1 MKKILISIG
10 FIICFSAIFAGD
22 GLDRHQTIYAPFAIM
37 GCDEMVVGELVV
49 HVLEDTDIKND
60 GSVLYRYHVNLH
72 GTGTGEIS
80 GSEYVFQHVINTNG
94 HYESLPFIH
103 SFGRTLNLIGKGQ
116 APNLYVDCFFKM
128 VINANGETT
137 VYIDKLGQ
145 SECK

>member
-1 MKKILISIG
+1 MRKILISIG

-37 GCDEMVVGELVV
+37 GCDEMVFGDMVV
-49 HVLEDTDIKND
+49 RVFEDTDIKND
-60 GSVLYRYHVNLH
+60 GSVLYRYHFNLH
-72 GTGTGEIS
+72 GTGTGEDS
-80 GSEYVFQHVINTNG
+80 GAEYVFQQVWNVNG
-94 HYESLPFIH
+94 HYESLPYIH
-103 SFGRTLNLIGKGQ
+103 SFVRSLRLIGQGQ
-116 APNLYVDCFFKM
+116 ASNLYIDCFFKM